1 MSNESVPSKLIML
14 KQTLIIAAVAS
25 ALTFQAFAQAPADQD
40 PKAKTIL
47 DEVSK
52 TTKAYKTISAEYEL
66 VSLNKDKKQ
75 VDKMEGKIQVK
86 GNKFRLEIPGNTIVC
101 DGKTV
106 WTHNKDAQEV
116 TIKSFEP
123 DAEEGLNPTN
133 IFTMYEKGF
142 KYKYDKEEK
151 MNNVAY
157 HVISL
162 FPTIKPDKK
171 KYHTVK
177 LYIDKAKKQVHEIRM
192 MMKDGGTQTYTIK
205 SMKPNE
211 NLDDKVFIFDTKGFK
226 QDQIIDERDS
236 K

>member
-1 MSNESVPSKLIML
+1 MF
-14 KQTLIIAAVAS
+14 KQTITLLS
-25 ALTFQAFAQAPADQD
+25 LTLTLNSFAQAPQDHD

-47 DEVSK
+47 DDVSK
-52 TTKAYKTISAEYEL
+52 TTKGYKTISAEYVL

-86 GNKFRLEIPGNTIVC
+86 GNKFKLEIPGNTIVC

-116 TIKSFEP
+116 TIKNFEP
-123 DAEEGLNPTN
+123 NAEEGLNPTN
-133 IFTMYEKGF
+133 IFTMYETGY

-151 MNNVAY
+151 VNNVAY
-157 HVISL
+157 HIIHL
-162 FPTIKPDKK
+162 FPTVKPEKK
-171 KYHTVK
+171 KFHTVK
-177 LYIDKAKKQVHEIRM
+177 LFIDKVKKQVHEVKM

-205 SMKPNE
+205 TLKPNE
-211 NLDDKVFIFDTKGFK
+211 NLADNVFVFDTKGFK
-226 QDQIIDERDS
+226 AEQIVDERDS

>member
-1 MSNESVPSKLIML
+1 MI
-14 KQTLIIAAVAS
+14 KQAITVL
-25 ALTFQAFAQAPADQD
+25 AFTAFFSTTSMAQTAAPADQD

-52 TTKAYKTISAEYEL
+52 TTKAYKTITAEYEL
-66 VSLNKDKKQ
+66 VNTNKDKKQ
-75 VDKMEGKIQVK
+75 VDKQEGKIQVK

-116 TIKSFEP
+116 TIKNFEP
-123 DAEEGLNPTN
+123 DAEDALNPTT

-151 MNNVAY
+151 VNGITYQEINLYPAV
-157 HVISL
+157 
-162 FPTIKPDKK
+162 KPEKK
-171 KYHTVK
+171 KYHQVK
-177 LYIDKAKKQVHEIRM
+177 LFIDKAKKQVHEVKM
-192 MMKDGGTQTYTIK
+192 MMKDQGSQTYTIK
-205 SMKPNE
+205 SLKPNE
-211 NLDDKVFIFDTKGFK
+211 NLADNVFTFDTKGFK
-226 QDQIIDERDS
+226 ADQIIDEREG

>member
-1 MSNESVPSKLIML
+1 ML
-14 KQTLIIAAVAS
+14 KQATTLFSFLLFSV
-25 ALTFQAFAQAPADQD
+25 FAFAQTSPTDHD

-52 TTKAYKTISAEYEL
+52 TTKAYKTITAEYML
-66 VSLNKDKKQ
+66 VLLNKDKKQ
-75 VDKMEGKIQVK
+75 VDKQEGKIQVK

-116 TIKSFEP
+116 TIKNFESSN
-123 DAEEGLNPTN
+123 DEGLNPTN
-133 IFTMYEKGF
+133 IFTMYETGF

-151 MNNVAY
+151 VNGVAC
-157 HVISL
+157 HIITLVPSIKPEKKK
-162 FPTIKPDKK
+162 FHTIKL
-171 KYHTVK
+171 T
-177 LYIDKAKKQVHEIRM
+177 IDKAKKQVTEIKM
-192 MMKDGGTQTYTIK
+192 LMKDQGSQTYSIK

-211 NLDDKVFIFDTKGFK
+211 ALADAVFTFDTKAFK
-226 QDQIIDERDS
+226 PDQIVDERDS

>member
-1 MSNESVPSKLIML
+1 ML
-14 KQTLIIAAVAS
+14 KQTTTLFS
-25 ALTFQAFAQAPADQD
+25 FLLFSAFALAQTAPVDHD

-52 TTKAYKTISAEYEL
+52 TTKAYKTITAEYEQ
-66 VSLNKDKKQ
+66 VILNKEKKQ
-75 VDKMEGKIQVK
+75 VDKQEGKIQVK

-116 TIKSFEP
+116 TIKNFEP
-123 DAEEGLNPTN
+123 NAEEGLDPTK
-133 IFTMYEKGF
+133 IFTMYETGF

-151 MNNVAY
+151 NAATAY

-162 FPTIKPDKK
+162 FPTVKPEKK
-171 KYHTVK
+171 KYHTIK
-177 LYIDKAKKQVHEIRM
+177 LTIDKAKKQVHQIKM
-192 MMKDGGTQTYTIK
+192 LMKDGGTQTYTIK

-211 NLDDKVFIFDTKGFK
+211 NLADAVFVFDTKGFK
-226 QDQIIDERDS
+226 PDQIVDERDS